1 MRDHPSAAFL
11 RCAFPR
17 NEKIL
22 HKEVCRNSSIRI
34 IISKRLKIKDSFSRA
49 SFMVLVY
56 HAGHKNDCIFFE

>member
-1 MRDHPSAAFL
+1 MRDHPRQLFL